1 MDVGLLYVAERLGV
15 LGIRSARY
23 FLRNF
28 IQIIVAGMLEI
39 DYKDPPAAMNI
50 FCGSSLKTE

>member
-1 MDVGLLYVAERLGV
+1 MGLLYVAERLGV
-15 LGIRSARY
+15 LGIRSAWY

-39 DYKDPPAAMNI
+39 DYKDPPAAKNI